1 MSARFTS
8 GRRSMPLFEWPQ
20 ADQAGWHLANQPQ
33 DLLDDSVGYA
43 QRWRPA
49 TQKLTQDGY
58 GYWLDWLARS
68 GQLCFSSDPA
78 GRATPECLRC
88 YREGMEA
95 DGLASY
101 TVAGRIQQVGR
112 MLSAIAP
119 DHDWAWMLRAAS
131 RLHSK
136 ATPTRDKRVGM
147 QPAVDVEKLGFDMM
161 HAAEHDRFRTKV
173 ERAVL
178 FRDGLLL
185 AMLVSRSVRRANITS
200 IEIGCQL
207 HRRGEDWWMQFT
219 AGEMKSGCPFE
230 CSVPIELT
238 SHLNRYIEVYRP
250 TLLQCTRK
258 AVSPTVALWISKQG
272 THMTSSA
279 VYYQITTR
287 TQEEFGKPINPHKF
301 RSIYATD
308 TATLTPS
315 HAGSIQS
322 GLGHAGPKVGE
333 KYYNLAQ
340 MMHAGRRYDETIH
353 TLRKEGRRTR
363 VRRPSTCPRLDHP

>member
-8 GRRSMPLFEWPQ
+8 GRRSMPLSEWPQ

-136 ATPTRDKRVGM
+136 ATPTRDKRLGM
-147 QPAVDVEKLGFDMM
+147 QPAADVEKLGFDMM
-161 HAAEHDRFRTKV
+161 HAAEHDRFRAKV

-185 AMLVSRSVRRANITS
+185 AMLVARSVRRANITS
-200 IEIGCQL
+200 IEIGRQL
-207 HRRGEDWWMQFT
+207 QRRGKDWWMQFT
-219 AGEMKSGCPFE
+219 AAEIKSRRSFD
-230 CSVPIELT
+230 CSVPMELT
-238 SHLNRYIEVYRP
+238 MHLDRYIEVYRP
-250 TLLQCTRK
+250 TLIQCTQK
-258 AVSPTVALWISKQG
+258 ALPRTNALWISKQG
-272 THMTSSA
+272 TQMTSAA
-279 VYYQITTR
+279 VYYQITAR
-287 TQEEFGKPINPHKF
+287 TQEEFGMPINPQKF
-301 RSIYATD
+301 RQIYATD
-308 TATLTPS
+308 TAILTPS

-322 GLGHAGPKVGE
+322 GLGHAGPEIAE

-340 MMHAGRRYDETIH
+340 MVDAGRNYDKTIDALRKAGRRA
-353 TLRKEGRRTR
+353 
-363 VRRPSTCPRLDHP
+363 HPLTKQGA